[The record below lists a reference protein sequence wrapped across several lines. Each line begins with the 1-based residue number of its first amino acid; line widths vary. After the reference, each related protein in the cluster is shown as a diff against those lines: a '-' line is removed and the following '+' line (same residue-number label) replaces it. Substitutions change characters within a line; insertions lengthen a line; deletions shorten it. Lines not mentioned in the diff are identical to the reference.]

1 MSTAIATPGPR
12 MDLGPAPPSASG
24 QSQLLYTTVRSL
36 KSLMRTTD
44 RQPQQLL
51 QAAGCHSGG
60 LRTNFAHII
69 HQQPLLPSIETF
81 ICNVTASLKIKMAVL
96 VTALIYVERLR
107 KHLPNTATGSADTPY
122 RIFLA
127 SLLLADK
134 FWSDHSVQIKNLVA
148 AAGGV
153 FSLKEISAMERALLK
168 LLKFNLYVSADEIRT
183 HALRL
188 GICIDEHAV
197 AAA

>member
-1 MSTAIATPGPR
+1 MSTAVATPGSR
-12 MDLGPAPPSASG
+12 MDLGLAPASAGG
-24 QSQLLYTTVRSL
+24 QSKLLYTTVRSL

-44 RQPQQLL
+44 RQPQQQYL
-51 QAAGCHSGG
+51 QAGGGGG
-60 LRTNFAHII
+60 LRSNFAHII
-69 HQQPLLPSIETF
+69 QQQPLLPSIEAF
-81 ICNVTASLKIKMAVL
+81 VCSVTASLKIKMAVL
-96 VTALIYVERLR
+96 VTALIYVEQLR

-153 FSLKEISAMERALLK
+153 FSMREISAMERALLK

-183 HALRL
+183 HAQKL

-197 AAA
+197 TAA

>member
-1 MSTAIATPGPR
+1 
-12 MDLGPAPPSASG
+12 
-24 QSQLLYTTVRSL
+24 
-36 KSLMRTTD
+36 
-44 RQPQQLL
+44 
-51 QAAGCHSGG
+51 
-60 LRTNFAHII
+60 
-69 HQQPLLPSIETF
+69 
-81 ICNVTASLKIKMAVL
+81 
-96 VTALIYVERLR
+96 RLR

-153 FSLKEISAMERALLK
+153 FSLKEIAAMERALLK

>member
-12 MDLGPAPPSASG
+12 MDLGPVPSSING
-24 QSQLLYTTVRSL
+24 QSRLLYTTVRSL
-36 KSLMRTTD
+36 KSLMRTSD
-44 RQPQQLL
+44 RQPQQLY
-51 QAAGCHSGG
+51 QQSGG
-60 LRTNFAHII
+60 IRSNFAHII
-69 HQQPLLPSIETF
+69 HQQPLLPSIDDF
-81 ICNVTASLKIKMAVL
+81 IRSVTASLNIKMAVL

-107 KHLPNTATGSADTPY
+107 KHLPKTATGSMDTPY

-153 FSLKEISAMERALLK
+153 FSMKEISAMERALLK
-168 LLKFNLYVSADEIRT
+168 LLKFSLYVSADEIHT
-183 HALRL
+183 HAHKL
-188 GICIDEHAV
+188 GICIDEHPV
-197 AAA
+197 TAA

>member
-12 MDLGPAPPSASG
+12 MDLGPVPPSAS
-24 QSQLLYTTVRSL
+24 SESRLLYTTVRSL
-36 KSLMRTTD
+36 KSLMRTSD
-44 RQPQQLL
+44 RQPQQLC
-51 QAAGCHSGG
+51 QASGG
-60 LRTNFAHII
+60 MRSNFAHII
-69 HQQPLLPSIETF
+69 HQPPLLPSIEAF
-81 ICNVTASLKIKMAVL
+81 IGSVTASLKIKMVVL

-107 KHLPNTATGSADTPY
+107 KHLPRTATGSMDTPY

-134 FWSDHSVQIKNLVA
+134 FWSDHSVQIKYLVA

-153 FSLKEISAMERALLK
+153 FGMREIAAMERALLK

-183 HALRL
+183 HAYKL
-188 GICIDEHAV
+188 GICIGENAI
-197 AAA
+197 ASA